1 MPPPERL
8 GYIAPNDAPNR
19 AGKRKAAPPSRFIQD
34 VLPKPVPFID
44 MELINRT
51 AFQLGLSQVDVQ
63 QDPVNEG
70 PELMTY
76 ASDRSI
82 FGVSRQYRLP
92 KDPKGPLHD
101 PEKHITLWDVSDT
114 RKAQESRLAST
125 TEATLG
131 PFTSESAFYLA
142 EWYWRSPKKSF
153 SDFQKLIT
161 ILKNPLFR
169 ISDISSVNWKTTFSH
184 LGSNKDDLSD
194 AEGLWIRDDGWKSME
209 ISIDV
214 PFHNQTKDPG
224 LKPYHVGTFKHRSVV
239 SIIREKLSSDTESC
253 YFHYYP
259 YKSHWRRSPDSPEVE
274 LYGELYSS
282 QAFRDAHEEIQRKP
296 VTKANEGMERVV
308 VALMFWSD
316 ETHLTA
322 FGGASLWPCY
332 MFFGNESKHLRGEPS
347 KHLGYHVAYFLKVYC
362 KKELFHAQWSVLL
375 SRDLK
380 DAMRN
385 GMVIVC
391 PDGQQRCFYPRIMTY
406 SADYPE
412 NKRIGPQ
419 ESAEVEKAR
428 EAIRSGYSVKSKH
441 VEDVLQSQSLA
452 PTAFS
457 RCGVPVDMAD
467 ALVVDILHEFE
478 IGVWKTLY
486 IHLIRML
493 ESLTGR
499 ETDVFGCRTRFT
511 GTGLF
516 PLTVNDT
523 IRKFPLNAS
532 EMKRKAARDYEDL
545 LQCSIPAFDK
555 LLPPEHNSR
564 LMSLLYVC
572 LQWHA
577 LAKLRLHNDFT
588 LELLGYTTVQ
598 LGAHM
603 RRFYRD
609 TCSKIPTKESKREA
623 EARASRES
631 KAGKGLGE
639 LYHREPKSWYPW
651 TDRKEYEDQIS
662 QIERR
667 RTTPIGFISK
677 MKEHLLPR
685 VLEALGHAESPV
697 DKDAWKHVTLQHNRL
712 FNHRILRLNHTTYD
726 LRRQD
731 DVIHVDTPRCNVMLL
746 NPFFCKETWKSQPP
760 YRYAKVL
767 GVFHANVSFIGELHG
782 SPRCDT
788 APAYHRL
795 NFVWV
800 QWYSCHAAGG
810 EFEPDHVTL
819 RPVDSPDSL
828 AFLDPLEIIRA
839 AHLIPQFSLGKI
851 ASPPPKSRLV
861 NTQPWSLWKAYYVN
875 RFVDRDMFM
884 RHQYSMSV
892 GHTYMH
898 GPSFPPVHIPSV
910 SPDFDHCLDLSAPP
924 EQDREPIESREDDQQ
939 PLPQDATVLWG
950 ARPPGSAEGSILSMP
965 SAVCDSKTDGV
976 PHLSRLPQ
984 TLNPS
989 DNSPHCV
996 HPDGPGYRQIE
1007 AVQPGLFST
1016 SSGGKNRGE
1025 GDGEVAEDDSEGS
1038 DFSEGCSS
1046 EGSESDESDDMLKH
1060 GAALLKR
1067 YRDKFSPD
1075 QSGVFVS
1082 IERDAARCCFS
1093 AFKETDQF
1101 PDFCLS
1107 LFRPLDTPLDP
1118 QQLVHV
1124 ADIERS
1130 FRAGDGLFQ
1139 VMPDA
1144 VLRGRRRGLELI
1156 QPDVPQK
1163 TKESLVENLWHGIP
1177 ESSFW
1182 DLFVQCLLCKDVLLR
1197 EGMMASHKC
1206 KCGQDKDALRHHPYG
1221 QSSRRKKLI
1230 PCLETCPADV
1240 PETRPWH
1247 ALPSSASTEV
1257 VPDSTED
1264 AENPELASGFS
1275 NDQEEEPEEI
1285 DSPGTHSEASFEFPM
1300 VLSSPTLPTVLEILQ
1315 QEA

>member
-1 MPPPERL
+1 MYRFSPQPSPPAFE
-8 GYIAPNDAPNR
+8 
-19 AGKRKAAPPSRFIQD
+19 PPG
-34 VLPKPVPFID
+34 LP
-44 MELINRT
+44 
-51 AFQLGLSQVDVQ
+51 Q

-169 ISDISSVNWKTTFSH
+169 ISDISSVNWKTTF
-184 LGSNKDDLSD
+184 NDLSD

-296 VTKANEGMERVV
+296 GMERVV

-347 KHLGYHVAYFLKVYC
+347 KHLGYHVAYFLKLPDRFNDHMKERNKGKLPTDDLFRYC

-412 NKRIGPQ
+412 KARIYGLRSNASKRIGPQ

-499 ETDVFGCRTRFT
+499 ETTSLVAELDSRYRAVPPYGH
-511 GTGLF
+511 
-516 PLTVNDT
+516 DT

-631 KAGKGLGE
+631 KAGKGLVNSGRKPVSLRIFTIKFHYLGDYASVIRRLGTTDSYSSQTGE

-667 RTTPIGFISK
+667 RSRLSDIRAGIQMRATSLKGQPSQPGGGIPMEIISPEQRYLIGEDQNSPISLNAFLERSDTMHRDSYTIGFISK

-767 GVFHANVSFIGELHG
+767 G
-782 SPRCDT
+782 
-788 APAYHRL
+788 
-795 NFVWV
+795 
-800 QWYSCHAAGG
+800 WYSCHAAGG

-884 RHQYSMSV
+884 RHQYN
-892 GHTYMH
+892 
-898 GPSFPPVHIPSV
+898 
-910 SPDFDHCLDLSAPP
+910 
-924 EQDREPIESREDDQQ
+924 REPIESREDDQQ

-996 HPDGPGYRQIE
+996 HPDGPGYR
-1007 AVQPGLFST
+1007 V
-1016 SSGGKNRGE
+1016 
-1025 GDGEVAEDDSEGS
+1025 
-1038 DFSEGCSS
+1038 
-1046 EGSESDESDDMLKH
+1046 
-1060 GAALLKR
+1060 
-1067 YRDKFSPD
+1067 
-1075 QSGVFVS
+1075 
-1082 IERDAARCCFS
+1082 S
-1093 AFKETDQF
+1093 AFPTTSAFSSLKGSQF
-1101 PDFCLS
+1101 GI
-1107 LFRPLDTPLDP
+1107 
-1118 QQLVHV
+1118 
-1124 ADIERS
+1124 AD
-1130 FRAGDGLFQ
+1130 
-1139 VMPDA
+1139 
-1144 VLRGRRRGLELI
+1144 RGRATRFI
-1156 QPDVPQK
+1156 QHQFR
-1163 TKESLVENLWHGIP
+1163 W
-1177 ESSFW
+1177 
-1182 DLFVQCLLCKDVLLR
+1182 
-1197 EGMMASHKC
+1197 
-1206 KCGQDKDALRHHPYG
+1206 
-1221 QSSRRKKLI
+1221 
-1230 PCLETCPADV
+1230 
-1240 PETRPWH
+1240 
-1247 ALPSSASTEV
+1247 
-1257 VPDSTED
+1257 
-1264 AENPELASGFS
+1264 
-1275 NDQEEEPEEI
+1275 
-1285 DSPGTHSEASFEFPM
+1285 
-1300 VLSSPTLPTVLEILQ
+1300 
-1315 QEA
+1315 

>member
-1 MPPPERL
+1 
-8 GYIAPNDAPNR
+8 
-19 AGKRKAAPPSRFIQD
+19 
-34 VLPKPVPFID
+34 
-44 MELINRT
+44 
-51 AFQLGLSQVDVQ
+51 
-63 QDPVNEG
+63 
-70 PELMTY
+70 
-76 ASDRSI
+76 
-82 FGVSRQYRLP
+82 
-92 KDPKGPLHD
+92 
-101 PEKHITLWDVSDT
+101 
-114 RKAQESRLAST
+114 
-125 TEATLG
+125 
-131 PFTSESAFYLA
+131 
-142 EWYWRSPKKSF
+142 
-153 SDFQKLIT
+153 
-161 ILKNPLFR
+161 FR

-194 AEGLWIRDDGWKSME
+194 AEGLWIRDDGWKSTE

-239 SIIREKLSSDTESC
+239 SIIREKLSSDTESR

-347 KHLGYHVAYFLKVYC
+347 KHLGYHVAYFLKLPDRFNDHMKERNKGKLPTDDLFRYC

-412 NKRIGPQ
+412 KARIYGLRSNGTTPCHRCLTSKTELCYLGGPIDTKRIASKRIGPQ

-452 PTAFS
+452 PLQTAFS

-499 ETDVFGCRTRFT
+499 ETTSLVAELDSRYRAVPPYGH
-511 GTGLF
+511 
-516 PLTVNDT
+516 DT

-577 LAKLRLHNDFT
+577 LAKLSLHNDFT

-631 KAGKGLGE
+631 KAGKGLVNSGRKPVSLRIFTIKFHYLGDYASVIRRLGTTDSYSSQTGE

-667 RTTPIGFISK
+667 RSRLSDIRAGIQMRATSLKGQPSQPGGGIPMEIISPEQRYLIGEDQNSPISLNAFLERSDMMHRDSYTIVSGFISK

-884 RHQYSMSV
+884 RHQYGMSV
-892 GHTYMH
+892 GH
-898 GPSFPPVHIPSV
+898 
-910 SPDFDHCLDLSAPP
+910 
-924 EQDREPIESREDDQQ
+924 
-939 PLPQDATVLWG
+939 
-950 ARPPGSAEGSILSMP
+950 
-965 SAVCDSKTDGV
+965 
-976 PHLSRLPQ
+976 
-984 TLNPS
+984 
-989 DNSPHCV
+989 
-996 HPDGPGYRQIE
+996 
-1007 AVQPGLFST
+1007 
-1016 SSGGKNRGE
+1016 
-1025 GDGEVAEDDSEGS
+1025 
-1038 DFSEGCSS
+1038 
-1046 EGSESDESDDMLKH
+1046 
-1060 GAALLKR
+1060 
-1067 YRDKFSPD
+1067 
-1075 QSGVFVS
+1075 
-1082 IERDAARCCFS
+1082 
-1093 AFKETDQF
+1093 
-1101 PDFCLS
+1101 
-1107 LFRPLDTPLDP
+1107 
-1118 QQLVHV
+1118 
-1124 ADIERS
+1124 
-1130 FRAGDGLFQ
+1130 
-1139 VMPDA
+1139 
-1144 VLRGRRRGLELI
+1144 
-1156 QPDVPQK
+1156 
-1163 TKESLVENLWHGIP
+1163 
-1177 ESSFW
+1177 
-1182 DLFVQCLLCKDVLLR
+1182 
-1197 EGMMASHKC
+1197 
-1206 KCGQDKDALRHHPYG
+1206 
-1221 QSSRRKKLI
+1221 
-1230 PCLETCPADV
+1230 
-1240 PETRPWH
+1240 
-1247 ALPSSASTEV
+1247 
-1257 VPDSTED
+1257 
-1264 AENPELASGFS
+1264 
-1275 NDQEEEPEEI
+1275 
-1285 DSPGTHSEASFEFPM
+1285 
-1300 VLSSPTLPTVLEILQ
+1300 
-1315 QEA
+1315 